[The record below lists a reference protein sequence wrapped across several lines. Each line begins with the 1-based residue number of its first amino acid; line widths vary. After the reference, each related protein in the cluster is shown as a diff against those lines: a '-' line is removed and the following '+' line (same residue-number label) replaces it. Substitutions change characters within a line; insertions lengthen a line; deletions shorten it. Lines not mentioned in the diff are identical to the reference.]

1 MDPSR
6 RGFLKIAG
14 LSLVGAAGGSALTVR
29 GSEPETRSSTHGSEP
44 SGAGQRLA
52 MVIDLRKFSK
62 NDELLQRCI
71 RACHE
76 AHNVPDFGDDTKNE
90 IKWIW
95 AEDFETAFHSQE
107 FHYLRADLQGKPTLL
122 LCNHCDNPPCTRVC
136 PTQATWKRDSDG
148 IVMMDW
154 HRCIGCRYCIVA
166 CPYGSRSFNWTDP
179 RPYLEDPDPN
189 FPTRMRGVVEKCTFC
204 EERLA
209 KGRQPACVEACTHD
223 EIVFG
228 DLNDPESKVRRLLAE
243 RLAIRR
249 KPGLGT
255 QPEVYYIVED
265 PRTLIE
271 VAPAAVVSDVEEG
284 DHA

>member
-1 MDPSR
+1 MDSSR

-14 LSLVGAAGGSALTVR
+14 LSVIGAAGGAALTAR
-29 GSEPETRSSTHGSEP
+29 GSQPTDESGGHST
-44 SGAGQRLA
+44 GAASDGKRLA
-52 MVIDLRKFSK
+52 MVVDLRKFSG
-62 NDELLQRCI
+62 NDPLCERVVQ
-71 RACHE
+71 ACNR

-95 AEDFETAFHSQE
+95 TEDFETAFHSQE
-107 FHYLRADLQGKPTLL
+107 FHYVRSDLKGKATLL

-136 PTQATWKRDSDG
+136 PTQATWRREEDG

-166 CPYGSRSFNWTDP
+166 CPYGSRSFNFTDP
-179 RPYLEDPDPN
+179 RPHLEVMDPE

-209 KGRQPACVEACTHD
+209 RGLQPACVEVCEND
-223 EIVFG
+223 ELVFG
-228 DLNDPESKVRRLLAE
+228 DLNDPESKIRRILTE
-243 RLAIRR
+243 YMTIRR

-255 QPEVYYIVED
+255 QPEVYYIIDD

-271 VAPAAVVSDVEEG
+271 MAPAAVVSDAGEG
-284 DHA
+284 NHA